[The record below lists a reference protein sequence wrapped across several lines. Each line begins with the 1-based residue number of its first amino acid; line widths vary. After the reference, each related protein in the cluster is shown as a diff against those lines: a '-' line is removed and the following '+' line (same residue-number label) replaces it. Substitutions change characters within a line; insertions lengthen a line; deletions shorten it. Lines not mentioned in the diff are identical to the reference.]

1 MVTVVPG
8 PRRTSRPLRAAP
20 QSAAPPEPA
29 PPEPAPPEPAPI
41 TPPADDVRWHRV
53 DLERYEV
60 VVGECVIGYVDVVGT
75 VFVALRGTRYDR
87 AVEIEQTLVFE
98 RTIAVLRSAA

>member
-20 QSAAPPEPA
+20 QSAAPPKPA
-29 PPEPAPPEPAPI
+29 PPEPPPLA
-41 TPPADDVRWHRV
+41 PPADDVRWHRV

-98 RTIAVLRSAA
+98 RAIAVLRSAA